1 MSEQFDPY
9 AVLELSRSCTDDEIN
24 VAFKTASRRYHPDRP
39 GGDGI
44 KFGQCSKAKNLLL
57 DREKRR
63 LYDMGGWGAVDQH
76 EQMQQIHRNRNM
88 KCEPV
93 NLNLEVTL
101 VQLYR
106 RDTIPIKV
114 TLPGNSG
121 EFSMDLKLD
130 PGMLGHGL
138 CVENRG
144 ISKED
149 YITGDVI
156 IHVNLDKKEEFKV
169 QGLDIILEIKMS
181 IADLLGYSIQID
193 HPSGAVY
200 SIHGKYEN
208 PDKNGNIIKYYPTMG
223 LTGGDDTGNMIIVII
238 PDFTNL
244 SKLPKKIVQEIQAL
258 LSSSRKYT
266 PDTVSSKAIDITEKS
281 IAPRQRGPP
290 GIQFMSSING
300 MPVPMPM
307 GMMEGRPG
315 ECPVS

>member
-9 AVLELSRSCTDDEIN
+9 SVLELTRSCTDDDIN
-24 VAFKTASRRYHPDRP
+24 TAFKVASRRYHPDRP

-63 LYDMGGWGAVDQH
+63 LYDMGGWGAVEKHDQMA
-76 EQMQQIHRNRNM
+76 QMNRSRSM

-93 NLNLEVTL
+93 NLTLEVTL

-106 RDTIPIKV
+106 HDTIPIKV
-114 TLPGNSG
+114 AIPGDSG
-121 EFSMDLKLD
+121 EFTMDLKLD

-138 CVENRG
+138 CVEHKG
-144 ISKED
+144 ISRPD

-156 IHVNLDKKEEFKV
+156 IHVNLDRREIFKV
-169 QGLDIILEIKMS
+169 QGLDIILELKMTL
-181 IADLLGYSIQID
+181 ADLLGYSIQIE
-193 HPSGAVY
+193 HPSGTVY

-223 LTGGDDTGNMIIVII
+223 LTGGDDTGNMIICIV

-244 SKLPKKIVQEIQAL
+244 SKLPKKTVQDIQTL
-258 LSSSRKYT
+258 LDSSRKYT
-266 PDTVSSKAIDITEKS
+266 AETVSSKAIDITEKS
-281 IAPRQRGPP
+281 AAPRQRVGP
-290 GIQFMSSING
+290 GVQFMGSING
-300 MPVPMPM
+300 MPMPVPM